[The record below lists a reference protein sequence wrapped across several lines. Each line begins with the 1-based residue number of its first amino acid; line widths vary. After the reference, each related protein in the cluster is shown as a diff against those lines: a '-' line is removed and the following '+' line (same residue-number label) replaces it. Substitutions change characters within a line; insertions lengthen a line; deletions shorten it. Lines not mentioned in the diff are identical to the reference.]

1 MRHDDGAGTGDLT
14 IAGPV
19 SKTVTCGDSL
29 DISQK
34 TPASQDQDWRVERKS
49 AEQTIAALSDLF
61 PAFTANRWEPHRPLA
76 RGIHRE
82 LIERGI
88 LRPEECRLVIG
99 LYAGRPMYLR
109 ALAAGG
115 ARINLAGNPDGE
127 VTAEEMAYAAA
138 SVARHD
144 ARAIAKTETAR
155 AARQATYAE
164 RVRAKK
170 QATPPPPPPPPP
182 SDSAPRFSLADL
194 KAAAAARKGA
204 PDAS

>member
-1 MRHDDGAGTGDLT
+1 MRHGNGAGTGDLT
-14 IAGPV
+14 IAGPL
-19 SKTVTCGDSL
+19 SKTVDCEDSL
-29 DISQK
+29 DISH
-34 TPASQDQDWRVERKS
+34 SQSAPQAQDWRKEREA
-49 AEQTIAALSDLF
+49 AEQTIAALADLF
-61 PAFTANRWEPHRPLA
+61 PAFIANRWEPHRPLA

-99 LYAGRPMYLR
+99 LYVGRPMYQR

-115 ARINLAGNPDGE
+115 ARINLAGNPTDE

-155 AARQATYAE
+155 AIRQAAYAE
-164 RVRAKK
+164 RQRAKK
-170 QATPPPPPPPPP
+170 QAVTPTP
-182 SDSAPRFSLADL
+182 SNNAVHHRDGLADL
-194 KAAAAARKGA
+194 KAAAAARRNGGA
-204 PDAS
+204 P